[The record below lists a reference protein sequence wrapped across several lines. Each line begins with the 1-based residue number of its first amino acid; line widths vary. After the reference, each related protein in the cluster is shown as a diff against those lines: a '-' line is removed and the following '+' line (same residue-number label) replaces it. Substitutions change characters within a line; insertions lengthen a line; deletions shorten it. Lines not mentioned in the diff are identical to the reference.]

1 MNPVSAILF
10 AALVAVTL
18 VVTAWAAK
26 RNKTAADHYVAGGS
40 LTGRQN
46 GVAIAG
52 DFISAASFLGV
63 TGAIALTGFNG
74 FYLAVFVPVAFVLA
88 MLLVAE
94 PLRNLGRFTLADVL
108 ASRFPG
114 KDVRSMMAVSTVV
127 ISVVYLVS
135 QLVGAALLVS
145 LLFDLKYTVAVL
157 IIGGLTTVYTLIGG
171 MLATSWIQII
181 KTGLLMV
188 CAVALFVLVLVRF
201 DFNPFG
207 PFSTALAEFGQ
218 SFVAPHRKSGTASFD
233 QLSQTVG
240 LVLGVLGLPHVM
252 IRFLTVPD
260 AKQARTSAYTAIW
273 IFFAFYLLVPV
284 LGYGAA
290 KLVGIDVIKSRNP
303 GGNLAVA
310 QLAETVGGGVLL
322 AFVAAVAFVTILAA
336 LSGLVIATSGA
347 IAHDLYGQVLRNG
360 SGSAESQHRAARIAT
375 VATCLIGVAIAL
387 AAQKQNVAFLASLGM
402 SIAACANLPALLL
415 TMYWKRMTARA
426 VVAGIGAGLVLSVTV
441 ILLSPAVQGP
451 DAVLGFS
458 NPALAV
464 APVSLLVSVLVALAS
479 TPTGAVRE
487 RADRRFTAMRTRALT
502 GRGEPLFDDEK
513 VAVS

>member
-1 MNPVSAILF
+1 MNIVSASLF
-10 AALVAVTL
+10 AALVVVTL
-18 VVTAWAAK
+18 LITAWAA
-26 RNKTAADHYVAGGS
+26 RQNKSAADHYVAGGA

-88 MLLVAE
+88 LLLIAE

-108 ASRFPG
+108 ATRFPG
-114 KDVRSMMAVSTVV
+114 KDVRSLMAVSTVV

-145 LLFDLKYTVAVL
+145 LLFDLDYAVAVL
-157 IIGGLTTVYTLIGG
+157 IIGALTTAYTLVGG

-181 KTGLLMV
+181 KTGLLLV
-188 CAVALFVLVLVRF
+188 CAVILFVLVLVRF

-207 PFSTALAEFGQ
+207 PFSDALAEFGQ
-218 SFVAPHRKSGTASFD
+218 QYVAPMRSGDAASFD

-260 AKQARTSAYTAIW
+260 AQQARTSAYTSIW
-273 IFFAFYLLVPV
+273 IFFGFYLMIPV

-290 KLVGIDVIKSRNP
+290 VLVGPEAIAAENK

-310 QLAETVGGGVLL
+310 QLAETLGGGVLL

-360 SGSAESQHRAARIAT
+360 KVSPTAQHRAARIAT
-375 VATCLIGVAIAL
+375 VATCLAGVAIAF
-387 AAQKQNVAFLASLGM
+387 AAQRQNVAFLASLGM

-415 TMYWKRMTARA
+415 TLYWRRMTARA
-426 VVAGIGAGLVLSVTV
+426 VLSGIVTGLVLSIAV
-441 ILLSPAVQGP
+441 IVCSPAVQGADSLLP
-451 DAVLGFS
+451 FS

-464 APVSLLVSVLVALAS
+464 APISFLVSVLVAFA
-479 TPTGAVRE
+479 
-487 RADRRFTAMRTRALT
+487 TAPKDAEAAAAAAEFRSLRIRALT
-502 GRGEPLFDDEK
+502 GRTAEPPARET
-513 VAVS
+513 VSS

>member
-1 MNPVSAILF
+1 
-10 AALVAVTL
+10 
-18 VVTAWAAK
+18 
-26 RNKTAADHYVAGGS
+26 
-40 LTGRQN
+40 
-46 GVAIAG
+46 
-52 DFISAASFLGV
+52 
-63 TGAIALTGFNG
+63 
-74 FYLAVFVPVAFVLA
+74 
-88 MLLVAE
+88 
-94 PLRNLGRFTLADVL
+94 
-108 ASRFPG
+108 
-114 KDVRSMMAVSTVV
+114 
-127 ISVVYLVS
+127 
-135 QLVGAALLVS
+135 
-145 LLFDLKYTVAVL
+145 
-157 IIGGLTTVYTLIGG
+157 
-171 MLATSWIQII
+171 
-181 KTGLLMV
+181 MV
-188 CAVALFVLVLVRF
+188 CAVVLFVLVLVRF

-218 SFVAPHRKSGTASFD
+218 SFVAPQRTSGAASFD

-290 KLVGIDVIKSRNP
+290 KLVGVEVIKSENR

-347 IAHDLYGQVLRNG
+347 IAHDLYGQVIRNG
-360 SGSAESQHRAARIAT
+360 SVSAKAQHRAARVAT
-375 VATCLIGVAIAL
+375 VATCVIGVAIAF

-426 VVAGIGAGLVLSVTV
+426 VISGIVVGLVLSVTV
-441 ILLSPAVQGP
+441 ILLSPVVQGP
-451 DAVLGFS
+451 DSILGFS

-464 APVSLLVSVLVALAS
+464 APLSLAVSIIVALVSAPSGETKA
-479 TPTGAVRE
+479 
-487 RADRRFTAMRTRALT
+487 RADRLFSVMRTRALT
-502 GRGEPLFDDEK
+502 GQTETTNDDTM
-513 VAVS
+513 VATQ

>member
-1 MNPVSAILF
+1 MNPISATLF
-10 AALVAVTL
+10 ASLVAVTL
-18 VVTAWAAK
+18 LVTVWAA
-26 RNKTAADHYVAGGS
+26 RQNKSAADHYVAGGS

-88 MLLVAE
+88 LLLIAE

-127 ISVVYLVS
+127 ISIVYLVS

-145 LLFDLKYTVAVL
+145 LLFDLQYSVAVL
-157 IIGGLTTVYTLIGG
+157 VIGTLTTLYTLVGG

-181 KTGLLMV
+181 KTGLLMA
-188 CAVALFVLVLVRF
+188 CAVVLFVLVLVRL

-207 PFSTALAEFGQ
+207 PFSTALTEFGQ
-218 SFVAPHRKSGTASFD
+218 SFVAPHRSSGAASFD

-260 AKQARTSAYTAIW
+260 ARQARTSAYTAIW
-273 IFFAFYLLVPV
+273 IFFAFYLMVPV

-290 KLVGIDVIKSRNP
+290 ELVGVEVITSANP

-310 QLAETVGGGVLL
+310 QLAETVGGGILL

-360 SGSAESQHRAARIAT
+360 TGSSKSQHRAARWAT
-375 VATCLIGVAIAL
+375 VATCLVGVALAF

-426 VVAGIGAGLVLSVTV
+426 VVSGIAAGLVLSVAV

-451 DAVLGFS
+451 DAPIGFS

-464 APVSLLVSVLVALAS
+464 APVSLLVSVFVALA
-479 TPTGAVRE
+479 TAPTGSERD
-487 RADRRFTAMRTRALT
+487 RADRLFRAMRTRSLT
-502 GRGEPLFDDEK
+502 GRGGSLPEDRTEV
-513 VAVS
+513 VA

>member
-1 MNPVSAILF
+1 MNPVSAFLF
-10 AALVAVTL
+10 GALVLVTL
-18 VVTAWAAK
+18 AITAWAAK
-26 RNKTAADHYVAGGS
+26 RNKSAEDHFVAGGR

-74 FYLAVFVPVAFVLA
+74 FYLAVFVPIAFVLA
-88 MLLVAE
+88 MLLIAE

-108 ASRFPG
+108 ATRFAG
-114 KDVRSMMAVSTVV
+114 RDVRSVMALSTVT
-127 ISVVYLVS
+127 ISIVYLVA

-145 LLFDLKYTVAVL
+145 LLFDLDYTVAVL
-157 IIGGLTTVYTLIGG
+157 VIGALTTVYTLLGG

-181 KTGLLMV
+181 KTGLLLV
-188 CAVALFVLVLVRF
+188 CAVLLFVLVLVRF

-207 PFSTALAEFGQ
+207 PFSTALTEFGQ
-218 SFVAPHRKSGTASFD
+218 SFVAPKQSGGWASFD
-233 QLSQTVG
+233 QLSMTIG
-240 LVLGVLGLPHVM
+240 LVFGVLGLPHVM

-273 IFFAFYLLVPV
+273 IFFAFYLLIPV

-290 KLVGIDVIKSRNP
+290 KIVGIDAIKQANR
-303 GGNLAVA
+303 GGNLAVT
-310 QLAETVGGGVLL
+310 QLAESVGGSVLL
-322 AFVAAVAFVTILAA
+322 ALVAAVAFVTILAA

-347 IAHDLYGQVLRNG
+347 IAHDLYGQVFRRG
-360 SGSAESQHRAARIAT
+360 GGSAKSQHRAARVAT
-375 VATCLIGVAIAL
+375 VATCVAGMLIAFVAEG
-387 AAQKQNVAFLASLGM
+387 QNVAFLASFGM

-426 VVAGIGAGLVLSVTV
+426 VLWGILVGLGLSLAV
-441 ILLSPAVQGP
+441 ILLSPVVQGP
-451 DAVLGFS
+451 DAPLPFS

-464 APVSLLVSVLVALAS
+464 APIALVVSVLVALAGKPRS
-479 TPTGAVRE
+479 AA
-487 RADRRFTAMRTRALT
+487 ADREFFALRTQALT
-502 GRGEPLFDDEK
+502 GRRPSELGTTVL
-513 VAVS
+513 S